1 LAKVRRAST
10 LHAKLEKVCSRAEI
24 ISERDPMNARQR
36 MSAKGFAGALLATCV
51 ATAGTAA
58 ASEGGLVLLPDFTGK
73 LPILIG
79 LFALLIIPANAILF
93 KPIFRVLDE
102 REERTVGTRRRAEKI
117 MKGAEETLASYER
130 DVRAVRAE
138 AEQARKLHAAAARK
152 ENASVTQAAR
162 AEADLQLERARLE
175 LDAALDQSRQILRA
189 DARSLANDAA
199 SRVLGRPL

>member
-1 LAKVRRAST
+1 
-10 LHAKLEKVCSRAEI
+10 
-24 ISERDPMNARQR
+24 MNARQR
-36 MSAKGFAGALLATCV
+36 MNAKGFAGALFATCI

-79 LFALLIIPANAILF
+79 LFALLMFPANAILF

-130 DVRAVRAE
+130 AVRAVRAE

-152 ENASVTQAAR
+152 ENARVTQAAR

-175 LDAALDQSRQILRA
+175 LDAALDQSRQTLRA